1 MTGKKLE
8 AGMLTKL
15 KVHKNS
21 KGEPHC
27 PVMFKVFNNNS
38 HIVAVG
44 TTGNVFCHEVC
55 DRFID
60 SVTTLSYFY
69 II

>member
-1 MTGKKLE
+1 MKANPVTGKKLD
-8 AGMLTKL
+8 ASMLTKL
-15 KVHKNS
+15 HVHKNS

-44 TTGNVFCHEVC
+44 TTGNVFCHEV
-55 DRFID
+55 
-60 SVTTLSYFY
+60 SY
-69 II
+69 